1 MRIPPFPGEAAMPA
15 SCGHPDIAYQRIA
28 FLSGLSLMKFSTPRI
43 SHMPHRSWRV
53 MAVALLA
60 TALSACVN
68 YRGIHSDSHPAAVT
82 DYPAAISIPTQGGAW
97 PAMDWSARFGDPQ
110 LTALISEAVA
120 NSPTLAEAR
129 ARVAK
134 ATAYTEQAHAA
145 TGPNA
150 DVKYAFTHE
159 HFSGNTYFPP
169 PIGNSWQNENALTF
183 GASYDLDLW
192 GKNHEAL
199 RSAISGRK
207 AAEAEEQQARLV
219 LSTSVAHAYVHLALL
234 YALRDVASNE
244 VASRKSIG
252 SLTQQRVQT
261 GLDNEVES
269 RTVDVTI
276 DATRTDVSELDGR
289 IATTR
294 YQLAALLGKGPDC
307 GLQITRPVLLD
318 AQDNALPDTLP
329 ADLLSRRP
337 DIVAARWRIDAAG
350 HDVKVA
356 KADFF
361 PDVNLAAAFGYDAFG
376 WGHLFSGASRQ
387 VQAGPAIHLPLFDGG
402 ALRAQLKD
410 RYAGYDSAVA
420 TYNQALISA
429 LNDVATQVAS
439 IRAIEQQQATA
450 QSAYDASRRAYD
462 LEIIRYKAGLDPQ
475 LQVLSADVARLE
487 QSQRV
492 ATLRMQRLDAQI
504 ALIQSL
510 GGGYLASG
518 DVDMNDR
525 AASAP

>member
-1 MRIPPFPGEAAMPA
+1 MNTSTFHSSKSPR
-15 SCGHPDIAYQRIA
+15 R
-28 FLSGLSLMKFSTPRI
+28 SL
-43 SHMPHRSWRV
+43 RV

-68 YRGIHSDSHPAAVT
+68 YRGIRSDSHPASVT
-82 DYPAAISIPTQGGAW
+82 DYPAAVSIPTQGGTW
-97 PAMDWSARFGDPQ
+97 PSMDWSARFGDQQ
-110 LTALISEAVA
+110 LTVLINEAVA

-129 ARVAK
+129 ARAAK
-134 ATAYTEQAHAA
+134 ASAYAEQAGAA

-159 HFSGNTYFPP
+159 HLSGNTYLPA
-169 PIGNSWQNENALTF
+169 PIGNSWQNENSLSF

-199 RSAISGRK
+199 RSAISDRK
-207 AAEAEEQQARLV
+207 AAEAEEQQARLI

-234 YALRDVASNE
+234 YALRDVAQNE
-244 VASRKSIG
+244 VVSRKSIG

-276 DATRTDVSELDGR
+276 DATRTDVSELDGQ

-294 YQLAALLGKGPDC
+294 YQLAALLGKGPDR
-307 GLQITRPVLLD
+307 GLQIAQPVLLD
-318 AQDNALPDTLP
+318 AADDAVPNSLP

-337 DIVAARWRIDAAG
+337 DIVAAHWRIDAAG
-350 HDVKVA
+350 HGVKVA

-361 PDVNLAAAFGYDAFG
+361 PDINLAAAFGYDAFG
-376 WGHLFSGASRQ
+376 WGRLFSGSSRQ
-387 VQAGPAIHLPLFDGG
+387 IQAGPAIHLPLFDGG

-410 RYAGYDSAVA
+410 RYADYDTAVA
-420 TYNQALISA
+420 AYDQSLISA
-429 LNDVATQVAS
+429 LNDVATQVAT

-462 LEIIRYKAGLDPQ
+462 LEIVRYKAGLDPQ

-492 ATLRMQRLDAQI
+492 ATLRLQRLDAQI
-504 ALIQSL
+504 ALIQAL
-510 GGGYLASG
+510 GGGYASR
-518 DVDMNDR
+518 DDIAMADR
-525 AASAP
+525 VAKSP

>member
-1 MRIPPFPGEAAMPA
+1 MNP
-15 SCGHPDIAYQRIA
+15 
-28 FLSGLSLMKFSTPRI
+28 SGFVASTPPRKV
-43 SHMPHRSWRV
+43 MRV
-53 MAVALLA
+53 LGVSLLA
-60 TALSACVN
+60 VALSACVN
-68 YRGIHSDSHPAAVT
+68 YRGIRSDSHPASVS
-82 DYPAAISIPTQGGAW
+82 DYTTAISIPAQGGTW
-97 PAMDWSARFGDPQ
+97 PAMDWSYRFGDPQ
-110 LTALISEAVA
+110 LTALINEAVA
-120 NSPTLAEAR
+120 NSPTLAQAK

-134 ATAYTEQAHAA
+134 ASAYAEQAHAA

-150 DVKYAFTHE
+150 DVKDTFSRE
-159 HFSGNTYFPP
+159 HFSGNTFLPP
-169 PIGNSWQNENALTF
+169 PVGNSWQNENSLIF
-183 GASYDLDLW
+183 GASYDLDIW

-199 RSAISGRK
+199 RSAISERK

-234 YALRDVASNE
+234 YALRDVAQNE

-252 SLTQQRVQT
+252 SLTQARVQT

-269 RTVDVTI
+269 RTIDVTI
-276 DATRTDVSELDGR
+276 DATQTDVSELDGR

-294 YQLAALLGKGPDC
+294 YQLAALLGKGPDR
-307 GLQITRPVLLD
+307 GLQITQPVLLAAPD
-318 AQDNALPDTLP
+318 SSLPDSLP
-329 ADLLSRRP
+329 ADLLARRP
-337 DIVAARWRIDAAG
+337 DIVAAHWRIDAAD

-361 PDVNLAAAFGYDAFG
+361 PDINLAAAVGYDAFG
-376 WGHLFSGASRQ
+376 FGRLFNSSSRS

-410 RYAGYDSAVA
+410 RYAGYDAAISD
-420 TYNQALISA
+420 YNQTLIGA
-429 LNDVATQVAS
+429 LNDVATQVAT
-439 IRAIEQQQATA
+439 IHAVEQQQVTA

-492 ATLRMQRLDAQI
+492 ATLRMQRLDAQV
-504 ALIQSL
+504 ALIQAL
-510 GGGYLASG
+510 GGGYMASSQ
-518 DVDMNDR
+518 DV
-525 AASAP
+525 AAVNRTQASP

>member
-1 MRIPPFPGEAAMPA
+1 MLRPP
-15 SCGHPDIAYQRIA
+15 
-28 FLSGLSLMKFSTPRI
+28 
-43 SHMPHRSWRV
+43 WRV
-53 MAVALLA
+53 IAVTLLA
-60 TALSACVN
+60 AALSACVN
-68 YRGIHSDSHPAAVT
+68 YRGIHGDSHPAAVT
-82 DYPAAISIPTQGGAW
+82 DYPSAVSIPVQGGTW
-97 PAMDWSARFGDPQ
+97 PAMDWSAQFGDPQ
-110 LTALISEAVA
+110 LGALIGEAVA
-120 NSPTLAEAR
+120 SSPTLAEAR

-134 ATAYTEQAHAA
+134 ATAYTEQARAA
-145 TGPNA
+145 TGPSA

-159 HFSGNTYFPP
+159 HFSGSTYFPP

-199 RSAISGRK
+199 RSAISERK
-207 AAEAEEQQARLV
+207 AAEAEAQQARLV

-234 YALRDVASNE
+234 YALRDVAQNE
-244 VASRKSIG
+244 VTSRRSIG
-252 SLTQQRVQT
+252 ALTQQRVRT

-276 DATRTDVSELDGR
+276 DATQTDISELDGQ
-289 IATTR
+289 IAVTR
-294 YQLAALLGKGPDC
+294 YQLAALLGKGPDR
-307 GLQITRPVLLD
+307 GLQIARPVLLD
-318 AQDNALPDTLP
+318 AADNALPASLP

-337 DIVAARWRIDAAG
+337 DIVAAHWRIDASG

-361 PDVNLAAAFGYDAFG
+361 PDINLAAVAGYDAFG
-376 WGHLFSGASRQ
+376 WGHLFSASSRQ

-410 RYAGYDSAVA
+410 RYAGYDTAVDA
-420 TYNQALISA
+420 YNQTLIAA

-439 IRAIEQQQATA
+439 LHAIEQQQTTA
-450 QSAYDASRRAYD
+450 QHAYDASRRAYD
-462 LEIIRYKAGLDPQ
+462 LEIVRYKAGLDPQ
-475 LQVLSADVARLE
+475 LQVLSSDVARLQ

-504 ALIQSL
+504 ALIQAL
-510 GGGYLASG
+510 GGGYAAPKPAG
-518 DVDMNDR
+518 TDR
-525 AASAP
+525 VASAP

>member
-1 MRIPPFPGEAAMPA
+1 MNA
-15 SCGHPDIAYQRIA
+15 SA
-28 FLSGLSLMKFSTPRI
+28 F
-43 SHMPHRSWRV
+43 HRSKSPRRSLHV

-60 TALSACVN
+60 AALSACVN
-68 YRGIHSDSHPAAVT
+68 YRGIHSDSRPAAVSE
-82 DYPAAISIPTQGGAW
+82 YPSAVSIPTQGGVW
-97 PAMDWSARFGDPQ
+97 PSMDWSERFGDPQ

-120 NSPTLAEAR
+120 NSPTLAEAK

-134 ATAYTEQAHAA
+134 ASAYTEQAHAA
-145 TGPNA
+145 IGPNA

-169 PIGNSWQNENALTF
+169 PVGNSWQNENSLMF
-183 GASYDLDLW
+183 GASYDLDIW

-199 RSAISGRK
+199 RSAISDRK
-207 AAEAEEQQARLV
+207 AVEAEEQQARLI
-219 LSTSVAHAYVHLALL
+219 LSTSVAHTYVHLALL
-234 YALRDVASNE
+234 YALRDIAQNE
-244 VASRKSIG
+244 VVSRKSIG

-276 DATRTDVSELDGR
+276 DATRTDVSALDGE

-294 YQLAALLGKGPDC
+294 YQLAALLGKGPDR

-318 AQDNALPDTLP
+318 APDDALPNTLP

-337 DIVAARWRIDAAG
+337 DIVAAHWRIDAAG

-361 PDVNLAAAFGYDAFG
+361 PDINLAAAFGYDAFG
-376 WGHLFSGASRQ
+376 WGHLFNASSRQ

-410 RYAGYDSAVA
+410 RYADYDTAIDA
-420 TYNQALISA
+420 YDQTLISA
-429 LNDVATQVAS
+429 LNDVATQVAT
-439 IRAIEQQQATA
+439 IRAIEQQQTTA

-462 LEIIRYKAGLDPQ
+462 LEIVRYKAGLDPQ
-475 LQVLSADVARLE
+475 LQVLSSDVARLE

-492 ATLRMQRLDAQI
+492 ATLRLQRLDAQI
-504 ALIQSL
+504 SLIQAL
-510 GGGYLASG
+510 GGGFTAP
-518 DVDMNDR
+518 DNIAMADR
-525 AASAP
+525 VAKSP